1 MNNWGRIITAMVT
14 PMDSSGNINYDKAVE
29 LAKHLVEQGTT
40 ALVINGTTGESPTVT
55 SDEKIKLLTIIKSA
69 VNVPV
74 IAGVGTNS
82 TAATI
87 ENAVAAE
94 SVGVDGL
101 LAVVPYYNK
110 PNQKSLY
117 THFAETAKATKLPI
131 MLYNV
136 PGRTGVNMTAETTAA
151 LSKISNI
158 AALKEACGDLNQLA
172 KVVRDAEEGF
182 LVYTGEDAQIL
193 PTLAVGGYGV
203 VSVTAHVVC
212 KDIKNMVELY
222 LNGNINEAAKIHRML
237 IKITEVMFMTA
248 NPIPVKAALNISGM
262 DVGITRLPLAAPS
275 EDVIKA
281 LKDSMSELGLLLGGN
296 NEQNS

>member
-1 MNNWGRIITAMVT
+1 MNSWGRIITAMAT
-14 PMDSSGNINYDKAVE
+14 PMDSSGSINYEKAVE
-29 LAKHLVEQGTT
+29 LAKYLINEGTT

-55 SDEKIKLLTIIKSA
+55 SEEKMKLLSVIKA
-69 VNVPV
+69 NVNVPI

-87 ENAVAAE
+87 QNALAAE
-94 SVGVDGL
+94 GVKVDGL

-110 PNQKSLY
+110 PNQQSIY
-117 THFAETAKATKLPI
+117 DHFTEVAKATKLPI

-136 PGRTGVNMTAETTAA
+136 PGRTGVNMTAETSVA
-151 LSKISNI
+151 LSRIPNI
-158 AALKEACGDLNQLA
+158 AALKEASGDLNQLA

-212 KDIKNMVELY
+212 KDIKTMVESY
-222 LNGNINEAAKIHRML
+222 LNGNVGEAAKIHRRL
-237 IKITEVMFMTA
+237 IKITERMFMTA
-248 NPIPVKAALNISGM
+248 NPIPVKAALNILGM
-262 DVGITRLPLAAPS
+262 DVGITRMPLSAPS
-275 EDVIKA
+275 EEVITA
-281 LKDSMSELGLLLGGN
+281 LKEAMSELGLI
-296 NEQNS
+296 

>member
-14 PMDSSGNINYDKAVE
+14 PMDAEGNVNYDKAVE
-29 LAKHLVEQGTT
+29 LAKHLVEQGST

-55 SDEKIKLLTIIKSA
+55 ADEKEKLLSCIKKS
-69 VNVPV
+69 VNVPI

-87 ENAVAAE
+87 ENAQRAE
-94 SVGVDGL
+94 KVGVDGL
-101 LAVVPYYNK
+101 LVVVPYYNK
-110 PNQKSLY
+110 PNQQSLY
-117 THFAETAKATKLPI
+117 EHFSAVAKATKLPI

-136 PGRTGVNMTAETTAA
+136 PGRTGINMTAETSVA
-151 LSKISNI
+151 LSKIPNI
-158 AALKEACGDLNQLA
+158 VALKEASGDLNQLA
-172 KVVRDAEEGF
+172 TVVRDTDDDF
-182 LVYTGEDAQIL
+182 YVYTGEDAQIL

-212 KDIKNMVELY
+212 KEIKNMIDHY
-222 LNGNINEAAKIHRML
+222 LNGNVQEAAKIHLKL
-237 IKITEVMFMTA
+237 IDVSEKLFMTA
-248 NPIPVKAALNISGM
+248 NPIPVKAALNLLGM

-281 LKDSMSELGLLLGGN
+281 VKDSLTELGLL
-296 NEQNS
+296 